1 MLVLLSMSVGQ
12 SLRQATEDPLY
23 GHVLLNHLP
32 EMGLG
37 LAVVVLVAGLVL
49 HSRKVRGVGL
59 FLVLV
64 TSASAWPV
72 LRTGQEGY
80 NKIYYSLE
88 REDRAWL
95 DAHMEEAEKWI
106 WGFLVLAGL
115 ALAGLLVPIKWPR
128 AELFLVLGV
137 LIAGFGMVLISGYIS
152 YLGGRVRHVEFRDA
166 RPPAVHHE

>member
-1 MLVLLSMSVGQ
+1 MVGLSSFPVGQ
-12 SLRQATEDPLY
+12 TLHQAIEDPLY
-23 GHVLLNHLP
+23 AHVLINHLP

-37 LAVVVLVAGLVL
+37 LALIALVAGFVL
-49 HSRKVRGVGL
+49 RCRKVRMVGL

-80 NKIYYSLE
+80 NQIYYSLE
-88 REDRAWL
+88 SEDRAWL

-106 WGFLVLAGL
+106 WGFLAVAGL

-128 AELFLVLGV
+128 AETFLTLGV
-137 LIAGFGMVLISGYIS
+137 LIAGLWMFLISGYIA
-152 YLGGRVRHVEFRDA
+152 YLGGRVRHVEFRDTP
-166 RPPAVHHE
+166 PPAVHHE